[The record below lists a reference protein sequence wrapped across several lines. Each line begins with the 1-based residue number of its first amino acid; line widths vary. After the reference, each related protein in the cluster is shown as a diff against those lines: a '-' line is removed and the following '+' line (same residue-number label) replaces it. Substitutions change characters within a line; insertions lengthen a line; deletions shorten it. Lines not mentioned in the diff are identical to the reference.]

1 MMPALYVDLD
11 GTLLRGDSLHEACL
25 RLVILPPAWPAAMR
39 SLFTGKAAFKQ
50 VVVER
55 SALRAEALP
64 YRPEFLTW
72 LREQRKAGRR
82 VILATGA
89 DRAIADSVANHL
101 GIFDEVLASDGRTN
115 LTGENKLKAIQ
126 AHAAGAPFA
135 YAGDGSVDLPIW
147 AAAHS
152 AVLVGAGLRHEA
164 GIGSPKVEARFPD
177 SVNSAASVLRAL
189 RPYQW
194 AKNILV
200 FLPAAAA
207 HRLLDPVVL
216 RADLLLFGAFS
227 LCASGVYATNDL
239 LDLESDREHAEK
251 RRRPLAA
258 GSVTIPIG
266 VAIAAVLPLLAL
278 LLAFVGAGWPGV
290 AMIAGY
296 WVATSYYSLHGK
308 RLPLLDV
315 FLLAGLYTFR
325 AYAGALV
332 IPAGLSA
339 WMVAF
344 LLFLFLG
351 LACLK
356 RFSELLALPEEH
368 QGRVLGRGYRR
379 ADHLLVAMLGVG
391 AGFAATLVVCLYAAA
406 PAAALLYAQPMA
418 VMGIAPIV
426 LFGLSRLWL
435 QAWRGELH
443 SDPVLHAL
451 RDRVSYLLIG
461 LCVLWALAASWL

>member
-1 MMPALYVDLD
+1 MMTVLYVDLD

-25 RLVILPPAWPAAMR
+25 GLLVRPSAWPAAMR
-39 SLFTGKAAFKQ
+39 AFFAGKAAFKQ

-55 SALRAEALP
+55 SELRAEALP
-64 YRPEFLTW
+64 YRPELLTW
-72 LREQRKAGRR
+72 LREQRNAGRR
-82 VILATGA
+82 LILATGA
-89 DRAIADSVANHL
+89 DRAIADAVANHL

-115 LTGENKLKAIQ
+115 LTGAHKLKAIQ

-152 AVLVGAGLRHEA
+152 AVLVGAGLRHEQ
-164 GIGSPKVEARFPD
+164 GIGSHKVEARFPD

-194 AKNILV
+194 AKNVLV

-207 HRLLDPVVL
+207 HCLLDPVVL

-227 LCASGVYATNDL
+227 LCASGVYAANDL
-239 LDLESDREHAEK
+239 LDLESDRGHAEK

-266 VAIAAVLPLLAL
+266 VAIAGMLPLLAL
-278 LLAFVGAGWPGV
+278 VMAFAGAGWPGV

-308 RLPLLDV
+308 RVPLLDV

-368 QGRVLGRGYRR
+368 QGSVLGRGYQRS
-379 ADHLLVAMLGVG
+379 DHLLVAMLGVG
-391 AGFAATLVVCLYAAA
+391 AGFASTLVVCLYAAA
-406 PAAALLYAQPMA
+406 PAASALYGQPMA
-418 VMGIAPIV
+418 VMGIAPVV
-426 LFGLSRLWL
+426 LFGLARLWL

-451 RDRVSYLLIG
+451 RDKVSYLLIA
-461 LCVLWALAASWL
+461 LCVLWVFVASWL

>member
-1 MMPALYVDLD
+1 MNTPLYVDLD
-11 GTLLRGDSLHEACL
+11 GTLLRGDSLFEACL
-25 RLVILPPAWPAAMR
+25 RLFVRPAAWPAVLRA
-39 SLFTGKAAFKQ
+39 LFSGKAAFKQ
-50 VVVER
+50 AV
-55 SALRAEALP
+55 AARAEMPASALP
-64 YRPEFLTW
+64 YRREFLDW
-72 LREQRKAGRR
+72 LRSQRDSGRR
-82 VILATGA
+82 LILATGA
-89 DRAIADSVANHL
+89 DQATAAEVARYL
-101 GIFDEVLASDGRTN
+101 GLFDAVLASDGHTN
-115 LTGENKLKAIQ
+115 LTGANKLNAIQ
-126 AHAAGAPFA
+126 AHAAGASFA
-135 YAGDGSVDLPIW
+135 YAGDGYVDQPIW
-147 AAAHS
+147 AAAKS
-152 AVLVGAGLRHEA
+152 VVLVGAGLRYEP
-164 GIGSPKVEARFPD
+164 GIGSAKVETRFPD
-177 SVNSAASVLRAL
+177 TVNSFASVLRAL

-194 AKNILV
+194 AKNMLV
-200 FLPAAAA
+200 FLPATAA
-207 HRLLDPVVL
+207 HRLLDPVAL
-216 RADLLLFGAFS
+216 RADILLFGAFS
-227 LCASGVYATNDL
+227 LCASGVYAANDL
-239 LDLESDREHAEK
+239 LDLESDRGHAEK
-251 RRRPLAA
+251 RHRPLAA
-258 GSVTIPIG
+258 GAVTIPLG
-266 VAIAAVLPLLAL
+266 VAIAFALPLLAL
-278 LLAFVGAGWPGV
+278 SLAFAGAGWPGLV
-290 AMIAGY
+290 MIAGY

-308 RLPLLDV
+308 RVPLLDV

-368 QGRVLGRGYRR
+368 QGSVLGRGYRR

-418 VMGIAPIV
+418 FMGIAPVV
-426 LFGLSRLWL
+426 LFGLARLWL

-451 RDRVSYLLIG
+451 RDRISYLLIA